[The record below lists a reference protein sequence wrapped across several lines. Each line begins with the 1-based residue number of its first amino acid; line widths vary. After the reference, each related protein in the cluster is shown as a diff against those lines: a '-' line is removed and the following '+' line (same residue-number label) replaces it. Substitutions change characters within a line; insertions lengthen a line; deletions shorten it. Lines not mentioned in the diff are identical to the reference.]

1 MLRPKLGRLWGNS
14 NAIVRR
20 DPGDEKYLKG
30 WLSEIPTYQVL
41 NFLQWKTDA
50 TIQALA
56 ERGVMEWGADVAYKQ
71 GAAVWNE
78 ADGKIYVSTL
88 ANPTDQPSSTSTQ
101 WVPSA
106 MQITRNEY
114 DKTVAAIDSH
124 IADVTG
130 NPHKLT
136 PSRLGTYS
144 VAQIDSLVATYRAL
158 VLAHVQDTNNP
169 HGLTAAIIGAVPVT
183 GGTYTGTVTMQT
195 GQLLLS
201 SDGKQLVKADTTG
214 IYLKNDAGSI
224 GVDASGKGF
233 VKAGSAAAS
242 EIITQQ
248 TFADNKATVE
258 ANYASPA
265 PVFYMPFIRDINI
278 YTGGGTCDTT
288 FEPSYDSSGRLTI
301 PQQISVGHRLNP
313 TDFPAIGLIEA
324 TMALDISINSPVA
337 SVQTSYCTI
346 GIGGNGNA
354 GSMAFNLYSLGS
366 VRAASDGAFVDSGS
380 VADGKVHRFVLRR
393 TSTDISLFMDG
404 VLVGSKDVANT
415 AIIYYLSLI
424 RTSAGASADQ
434 MLATNISN
442 FRVWA
447 SALTDNQ
454 ISAL

>member
-56 ERGVMEWGADVAYKQ
+56 ERGVLEWGTDVAYKQ

-78 ADGKIYVSTL
+78 DDGKIYVATQS
-88 ANPTDQPSSTSTQ
+88 NPTDKPSSSSTQ
-101 WVPSA
+101 WTPSA
-106 MQITRNEY
+106 LQITRNEY
-114 DKTVAAIDSH
+114 DASVAAINAH

-136 PSRLGTYS
+136 PGRLGTYS
-144 VAQIDSLVATYRAL
+144 VAQIDALVATYRAM

-169 HGLTAAIIGAVPVT
+169 HQLTAAIIGAVPVV

-201 SDGKQLVKADTTG
+201 ADGKQLIKADSTG

-233 VKAGSAAAS
+233 VKTGSAAAS
-242 EIITQQ
+242 EIITLQ
-248 TFADNKATVE
+248 TFADYKAAVE
-258 ANYASPA
+258 PGYATPSPHLFL
-265 PVFYMPFIRDINI
+265 PLIRDINI
-278 YTGGGTCDTT
+278 YVGGGTSSTT
-288 FEPSYDSSGRLTI
+288 FEPQYDAGGRMAV
-301 PQQISVGHRLNP
+301 PSAVGAADGMSFSDNP
-313 TDFPAIGLIEA
+313 FTGIMDTTVAI
-324 TMALDISINSPVA
+324 D
-337 SVQTSYCTI
+337 
-346 GIGGNGNA
+346 
-354 GSMAFNLYSLGS
+354 MAFI
-366 VRAASDGAFVDSGS
+366 AGA
-380 VADGKVHRFVLRR
+380 
-393 TSTDISLFMDG
+393 
-404 VLVGSKDVANT
+404 
-415 AIIYYLSLI
+415 
-424 RTSAGASADQ
+424 AGASIYEFGIGNGGSGACRIAVQSSGIVLAISEAGTIASPSLGDGKTYRYVVRRNANETSFFINGVLIGKVTGTNKVIAGPYNFIVTSDKANADQ
-434 MLATNISN
+434 KKPCTICN

-447 SALTDNQ
+447 TYLTDNQ
-454 ISAL
+454 ISTL

>member
-1 MLRPKLGRLWGNS
+1 MLRPKLGRLWGDS

-56 ERGVMEWGADVAYKQ
+56 ERGVMEWGADVSYKQ

-114 DKTVAAIDSH
+114 DKTVAAINSH

-136 PSRLGTYS
+136 PARLGTYS
-144 VAQIDSLVATYRAL
+144 VAQIDALVATYRAL

-169 HGLTAAIIGAVPVT
+169 HGLTAAIIGAVPVA
-183 GGTYTGTVTMQT
+183 GGTYTGAVTMQT

-224 GVDASGKGF
+224 GVDTSGKGF
-233 VKAGSAAAS
+233 VKTGSNSSS
-242 EIITQQ
+242 EIVTQQ
-248 TFADNKATVE
+248 TFADNKAAVE
-258 ANYASPA
+258 ANYSSPS
-265 PVFYMPFIRDINI
+265 PIFYMPFIRDINI
-278 YTGGGTCDTT
+278 YAGGGTVNTS
-288 FEPSYDSSGRLTI
+288 FEPSYDSAGRMTMPQQTQVGNTAKLSSILLAGKVELTI
-301 PQQISVGHRLNP
+301 SVDFVMSNP
-313 TDFPAIGLIEA
+313 TDSDSVAYNIGVGAYGSQFARLRFTA
-324 TMALDISINSPVA
+324 SGKVLASSDSASI
-337 SVQTSYCTI
+337 TS
-346 GIGGNGNA
+346 
-354 GSMAFNLYSLGS
+354 MQ
-366 VRAASDGAFVDSGS
+366 
-380 VADGKVHRFVLRR
+380 VADGKPHRAVLAR
-393 TSTDISLFMDG
+393 SASKLALFIDG
-404 VLVGSKDVANT
+404 VLVNEVSTSNAAINGVDTLIETSTSTT
-415 AIIYYLSLI
+415 AQ
-424 RTSAGASADQ
+424 Q
-434 MLATNISN
+434 MIPVNICN
-442 FRVWA
+442 FRAWD
-447 SALTDNQ
+447 SLLTSNQ

>member
-56 ERGVMEWGADVAYKQ
+56 ERGVFEWGTDVSYKL

-78 ADGKIYVSTL
+78 DDGKIYVATL
-88 ANPTDQPSSTSTQ
+88 ANPTDKPSASSTQ

-106 MQITRNEY
+106 IQITRNEY
-114 DKTVAAIDSH
+114 DNTVTKINQH

-136 PSRLGTYS
+136 PGRLGTYS

-169 HGLTAAIIGAVPVT
+169 HGLTAAIVGAVPVT
-183 GGTYTGTVTMQT
+183 GGTYTGNVIMQT

-201 SDGKQLVKADTTG
+201 SDGKQLIKADSTG
-214 IYLKNDAGSI
+214 VYVKNDAGSV

-233 VKAGSAAAS
+233 VKTGSAAAS

-248 TFADNKATVE
+248 TFADNKMTVE
-258 ANYASPA
+258 PSYSAPSPI
-265 PVFYMPFIRDINI
+265 FLMPLIRDINI
-278 YTGGGTCDTT
+278 YIGGGRTNST
-288 FEPSYDSSGRLTI
+288 FNPSYDSAGRLTM
-301 PQQISVGHRLNP
+301 PQQSQVGNNLSL
-313 TDFPAIGLIEA
+313 TDALVVGKIDVTI
-324 TMALDISINSPVA
+324 ALDVVINSNTQGSREV
-337 SVQTSYCTI
+337 SYSA
-346 GIGGNGNA
+346 GVGPSSGA
-354 GSMAFNLYSLGS
+354 GSFRVSIVSTGA
-366 VRAASDGAFVDSGS
+366 VRATGDNAFVESAVLDTKPHR
-380 VADGKVHRFVLRR
+380 VAIRR
-393 TSTDISLFMDG
+393 NASKISLFVDG
-404 VLVGSKDVANT
+404 VLIGDT
-415 AIIYYLSLI
+415 AVNNVPIVSALSLLE
-424 RTSAGASADQ
+424 TSGTATPQQ
-434 MLATNISN
+434 MIPVN
-442 FRVWA
+442 FANLRVWD